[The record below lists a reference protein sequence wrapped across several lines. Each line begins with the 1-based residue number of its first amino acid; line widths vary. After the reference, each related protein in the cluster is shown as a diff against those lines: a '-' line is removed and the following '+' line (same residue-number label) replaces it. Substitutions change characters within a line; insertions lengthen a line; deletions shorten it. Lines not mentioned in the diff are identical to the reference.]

1 MASPSTARYV
11 PSFPSTALGRIT
23 NPTSSHGCMT
33 YTITTEPAGHQFG
46 VEPHETI
53 LAAAMRQQIV
63 LPYGCR
69 NGTCGSCTAE
79 LTSGRVAYPGGK
91 TEALAGQAAGACLT
105 CQAVPQA
112 DCTLRVA
119 ELEDGTVVTP
129 RILPC
134 RIEAREWLNHDVLR
148 LHLKLPEGQRLQYRA
163 GQYLEIIL
171 RDGRRRAFS
180 IANPPH
186 DDALIELHVRRVP
199 GGELTDRL
207 IDQFQDRAILR
218 IQAPLGTFVLRER
231 STRPLIFVG
240 GGTGFAPI
248 KAMVEH
254 ALHVGVDR
262 PMTLYWGARACRD
275 LYLPDLPEQWA
286 GAIPGFRYVPVLSE
300 PDAEWNGRAG
310 FVHTAVVD
318 DHPDIADYD
327 VYLSGPPV
335 MVEAGRGAFEAL
347 GLSMD
352 HMFSDAFEWA
362 ADSRARGR

>member
-1 MASPSTARYV
+1 MSY
-11 PSFPSTALGRIT
+11 I
-23 NPTSSHGCMT
+23 
-33 YTITTEPAGHQFG
+33 IKTEPAGHQFS
-46 VEPHETI
+46 VEPDETI
-53 LAAAMRQQIV
+53 LAAAMRQQIA

-69 NGTCGSCTAE
+69 NGSCGSCTAA
-79 LTSGRVAYPGGK
+79 LVDGRVDYPGGK

-105 CQAVPQA
+105 CQAVPRA

-119 ELEDGTVVTP
+119 ELEDGTTVTP

-134 RIEAREWLNHDVLR
+134 RMEARDWLNHDVLR
-148 LHLKLPEGQRLQYRA
+148 LRLKLPEGQRLAYRA

-171 RDGRRRAFS
+171 GDGRRRAFS

-186 DDALIELHVRRVP
+186 DDAQIELHVRRVP

-207 IDQFQDRAILR
+207 VDQFQDRGILR
-218 IQAPLGTFVLRER
+218 IQAPLGTFVLREH
-231 STRPLIFVG
+231 STRPVLFVG

-248 KAMVEH
+248 KAMIEH
-254 ALHVGVDR
+254 ALHIGIDR
-262 PMTLYWGARACRD
+262 PMALYWGARARHD
-275 LYLPDLPEQWA
+275 LYLSDLPAQWA
-286 GAIPGFRYVPVLSE
+286 DTIPGFRYVPVLSE
-300 PDAEWNGRAG
+300 PDADWDGRTG
-310 FVHTAVVD
+310 YVHEAVVA
-318 DHPDIADYD
+318 DHPDVADYD

-362 ADSRARGR
+362 ADRRSGG

>member
-1 MASPSTARYV
+1 MSYS
-11 PSFPSTALGRIT
+11 IQ
-23 NPTSSHGCMT
+23 
-33 YTITTEPAGHQFG
+33 TEPAGHLFG
-46 VEPHETI
+46 VEPDETI
-53 LAAAMRQQIV
+53 LAAAMRAQV
-63 LPYGCR
+63 ALPYGCR
-69 NGTCGSCTAE
+69 NGSCGSCTAE
-79 LTSGRVAYPGGK
+79 LIEGRVDYPGGK
-91 TEALAGQAAGACLT
+91 TEALAGQAPGACLT
-105 CQAVPQA
+105 CQAVPRT
-112 DCTLRVA
+112 DCRLRVA
-119 ELEDGTVVTP
+119 ELEDGTPVTP

-134 RIEAREWLNHDVLR
+134 RVESRDWLNHDVLR
-148 LHLKLPEGQRLQYRA
+148 LRLKLPEGQRLQYRA

-207 IDQFQDRAILR
+207 VDQFSERAILR

-231 STRPLIFVG
+231 SNRPILLVG
-240 GGTGFAPI
+240 GGTGFAPL
-248 KAMVEH
+248 KAMIEH
-254 ALHVGVDR
+254 ALHAGIDR
-262 PMTLYWGARACRD
+262 PMALYWGARSRRD
-275 LYLPDLPEQWA
+275 LYLPELPAQWA
-286 GAIPGFRYVPVLSE
+286 DAVHGFAYVPVLSD
-300 PDAEWNGRAG
+300 PDADWDGRTG
-310 FVHTAVVD
+310 YVHEAVVA

-362 ADSRARGR
+362 VDSRGKG

>member
-1 MASPSTARYV
+1 M
-11 PSFPSTALGRIT
+11 
-23 NPTSSHGCMT
+23 SSH
-33 YTITTEPAGHQFG
+33 TITTVPAGHQFT
-46 VEPHETI
+46 VEPDETI
-53 LAAAMRQQIV
+53 LAAAMRQQIS

-69 NGTCGSCTAE
+69 NGSCGSCTAE
-79 LTSGRVAYPGGK
+79 IVSGRVGYPSGR
-91 TEALAGQAAGACLT
+91 TEALASQAAGACLT
-105 CQAVPQA
+105 CQAVPEQ
-112 DCTLRVA
+112 DCRLRVA
-119 ELEDGTVVTP
+119 ELEDGILGTP

-134 RIEAREWLNHDVLR
+134 RIEARDWLNHDVLR
-148 LHLKLPEGQRLQYRA
+148 LRLKLPEGQRLQYRA

-207 IDQFQDRAILR
+207 IDQLQERSILR
-218 IQAPLGTFVLRER
+218 IQAPLGTFVLREQSR
-231 STRPLIFVG
+231 RPILFIG

-248 KAMVEH
+248 KAMIEH
-254 ALHVGVDR
+254 ALHIGIDR
-262 PMTLYWGARACRD
+262 PMALYWGARARSD
-275 LYLPDLPEQWA
+275 LYLSELPAQWA
-286 GAIPGFRYVPVLSE
+286 QRIPTFRYVPVLSE
-300 PDAEWNGRAG
+300 PDADWDGRTGYVHEAVVADNPEIAG
-310 FVHTAVVD
+310 F
-318 DHPDIADYD
+318 D

-362 ADSRARGR
+362 ADSRGH

>member
-1 MASPSTARYV
+1 M
-11 PSFPSTALGRIT
+11 
-23 NPTSSHGCMT
+23 SH
-33 YTITTEPAGHQFG
+33 TITTEPAGHHFS
-46 VEPHETI
+46 VEPGETI
-53 LAAAMRQQIV
+53 LTAAMRQQIAM
-63 LPYGCR
+63 PYGCR

-79 LTSGRVAYPGGK
+79 LTSGRVVYPSGK
-91 TEALAGQAAGACLT
+91 TEALTGQAAGACLT
-105 CQAVPQA
+105 CQAVPET
-112 DCTLRVA
+112 DCALRVA

-134 RIEAREWLNHDVLR
+134 RIEARDWLNHDVLR
-148 LHLKLPEGQRLQYRA
+148 LRLKLPEGQRLQYRA

-186 DDALIELHVRRVP
+186 DDTLTELHVRRVP

-218 IQAPLGTFVLRER
+218 IQAPLGTFVLREH
-231 STRPLIFVG
+231 STRPILFVG
-240 GGTGFAPI
+240 GGTGFAPL
-248 KAMVEH
+248 KAMIEH
-254 ALHVGVDR
+254 ALHIGIDR
-262 PMTLYWGARACRD
+262 PMTLYWGARARRD
-275 LYLPDLPEQWA
+275 LYLPDLPEHWA
-286 GAIPGFRYVPVLSE
+286 DVIPGFRYIPVLSE
-300 PDAEWNGRAG
+300 PDADWTGRIG
-310 FVHTAVVD
+310 YVHEAVVA
-318 DHPDIADYD
+318 DHPDIAGYD

-362 ADSRARGR
+362 ADSRERGS